1 VALAALSLAW
11 IAGIFL
17 GSFFSPSP
25 FFFLFALVPLPLLIF
40 RKLRRDAA
48 ITCLILIFL
57 AGGMFCYQASLP
69 AGDTSNVSFYND
81 SGEVTL
87 RGTVSLDPDVRDKTT
102 HLKLYVESIGMDDD
116 WQPVSGMVMLYV
128 PRYPAYSYGDFL
140 EVSGIL
146 QTPQNFED
154 FD

>member
-1 VALAALSLAW
+1 
-11 IAGIFL
+11 
-17 GSFFSPSP
+17 
-25 FFFLFALVPLPLLIF
+25 
-40 RKLRRDAA
+40 
-48 ITCLILIFL
+48 
-57 AGGMFCYQASLP
+57 MFCYQASLP
-69 AGDTSNVSFYND
+69 ADDTSNVSYYNG